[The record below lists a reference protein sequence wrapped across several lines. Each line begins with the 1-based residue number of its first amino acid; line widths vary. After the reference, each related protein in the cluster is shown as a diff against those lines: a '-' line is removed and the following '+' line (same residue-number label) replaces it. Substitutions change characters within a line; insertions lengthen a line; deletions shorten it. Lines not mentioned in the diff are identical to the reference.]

1 MKTLLTICGLALM
14 LSCAAGAETLG
25 RLFYTPAQRA
35 QMDYEF
41 AQEVQ
46 PGGNGNSLTLN
57 GIVQMHGG
65 KRTAWI
71 NGVAQPVGPGDDRSP
86 ASQHVRL
93 PGQNRTVR
101 LKVGQRVLLDSA
113 AGPAA
118 ADAGTPAP
126 DAAKPFSTT
135 APAPDTGNP

>member
-1 MKTLLTICGLALM
+1 MRMMLTICGIALM

-35 QMDYEF
+35 QMDFQF

-46 PGGNGNSLTLN
+46 PGGNGSSLTLN
-57 GIVQMHGG
+57 GIVQMQGG
-65 KRTAWI
+65 RRTTWI
-71 NGVAQPVGPGDDRSP
+71 NGVAQPAGPGDDRSP

-101 LKVGQRVLLDSA
+101 LKVGQRVLLDTSS
-113 AGPAA
+113 GPDA
-118 ADAGTPAP
+118 ADAGTARP
-126 DAAKPFSTT
+126 DTSKPFSSA
-135 APAPDTGNP
+135 APAPGNP